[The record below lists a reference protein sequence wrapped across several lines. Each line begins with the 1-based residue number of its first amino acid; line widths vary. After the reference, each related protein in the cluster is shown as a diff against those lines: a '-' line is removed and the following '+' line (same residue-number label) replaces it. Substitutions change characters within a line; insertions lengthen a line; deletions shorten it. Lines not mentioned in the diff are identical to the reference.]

1 MLETFRFLKWSGKK
15 AVAFFVL
22 TMVLTVAVV
31 GTMVAYIITKTD
43 DIKNFFTPPALDIVL
58 DGSEIDGNII
68 QNNGDIPVYVRAVV
82 VFNWATT
89 DENGNSVILSTAPVE
104 GTDYT
109 VTYDTADWVQGS
121 DGFWY
126 YKKPLAAKNET
137 GSSVSPLISSVT
149 QKTIKDDHV
158 LQIQVISS
166 AIQAIPADAVVES
179 WSSAVTGV
187 DTNGSLIVKQN

>member
-22 TMVLTVAVV
+22 TMVLTVVVV
-31 GTMVAYIITKTD
+31 GTTVAYIITKTD

-58 DGSEIDGNII
+58 DGATIDGNII

-89 DENGNSVILSTAPVE
+89 DGNSVILSTAPVE

-149 QKTIKDDHV
+149 QKTTKNDHV
-158 LQIQVISS
+158 LQIQVLSS

-179 WSSAVTGV
+179 WSAVTGV